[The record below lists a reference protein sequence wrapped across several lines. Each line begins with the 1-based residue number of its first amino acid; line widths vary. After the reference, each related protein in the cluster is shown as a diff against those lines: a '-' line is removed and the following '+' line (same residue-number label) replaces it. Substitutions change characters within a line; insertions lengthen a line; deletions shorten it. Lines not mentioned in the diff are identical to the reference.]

1 MVGHK
6 SSLWYI
12 VASSTLLGTTRSLQ
26 ISKYSSRCHLPT
38 AQPRTSCVVFHG
50 HTRLWANVNENDDG
64 GNTIPTT
71 VRPDPAELLSSGDEN
86 TQKLGIAAIV
96 GGLTAGTVVSG
107 QILNSLEVL
116 LPASVYDPFY
126 TVLPVV
132 LGAAIT
138 AAGVAHF
145 AIEDTFTS
153 FVPPRGTWGGLWNV
167 PAPGAQQLGLTYEQ
181 YHSYWTGIAE
191 IGGGIL
197 LIMGTFD
204 VIVPSIQV
212 PAALLFLLV
221 AAVTPANT
229 YMFTHDPDVP
239 RIPPLPYPLGHVARG
254 TLQCVLLA
262 VFWKWANMP

>member
-1 MVGHK
+1 LLSALFWVTATVYRYQK
-6 SSLWYI
+6 VSSSHY
-12 VASSTLLGTTRSLQ
+12 
-26 ISKYSSRCHLPT
+26 CHNLPT
-38 AQPRTSCVVFHG
+38 AHPRTISTVFHDP
-50 HTRLWANVNENDDG
+50 TQLWANNANNENDDG
-64 GNTIPTT
+64 GTTIPIPTT
-71 VRPDPAELLSSGDEN
+71 TTRPDPAVLLSSADQN

-96 GGLTAGTVVSG
+96 GGLTAGTAVSG
-107 QILNSLEVL
+107 QVLNYLEVV
-116 LPASVYDPFY
+116 LPTSLYDPFY

-132 LGAAIT
+132 LGTVIA

-153 FVPPRGTWGGLWNV
+153 FVPPRGTWGGLWQV
-167 PAPGAQQLGLTYEQ
+167 PAPGAEQLGITYEQ
-181 YHSYWTGIAE
+181 YHNYWTGIAE

-197 LIMGTFD
+197 LIMGRFH
-204 VIVPSIQV
+204 IVVPNIQI

-239 RIPPLPYPLGHVARG
+239 RIPPLPYPWGHAARG
-254 TLQCVLLA
+254 TLQIVLLA